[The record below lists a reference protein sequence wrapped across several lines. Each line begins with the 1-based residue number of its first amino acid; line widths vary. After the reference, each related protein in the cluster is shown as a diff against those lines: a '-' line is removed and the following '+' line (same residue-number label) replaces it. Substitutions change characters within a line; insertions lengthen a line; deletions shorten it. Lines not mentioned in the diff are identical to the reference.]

1 MRRHPIIYGLLLV
14 LVIGVVFFV
23 VTYFVAS
30 LTGEKQVISSDEKVG
45 VVIIKGVIDESKEI
59 NEQLEQYDQDDDI
72 KAIVIRIDSP
82 GGSVVPAQEIYDKVL
97 EVKKNKKV
105 VVSMGSLAASGGY
118 YIASAADKIVANP
131 GTITGS
137 IGVIAQFPQVRELLD
152 KIGIKSTVIKSGK
165 FKDAGSPT
173 REMTSD
179 EKRLIQGV
187 VDDIYSQFVGVVS
200 LNRNKPEAEI
210 EAIADGRIFTG
221 RQALRWGWSTIWGI
235 WNTPYIWPRCYRG
248 STVSR
253 RWCIPRK
260 KDRGLSDIC
269 FRKRCRRF
277 SKNLRLSSRPSS
289 TSTGRTDALP
299 HLKQ

>member
-221 RQALRWGWSTIWGI
+221 RQALALGLVDDLGNMEHAIHLAAVLSGIDGEPKMVYPKKKRSGIIRYLFQETVQTILEEFKAEQPAI
-235 WNTPYIWPRCYRG
+235 QYLYRQ
-248 STVSR
+248 
-253 RWCIPRK
+253 
-260 KDRGLSDIC
+260 
-269 FRKRCRRF
+269 
-277 SKNLRLSSRPSS
+277 N
-289 TSTGRTDALP
+289 
-299 HLKQ
+299 

>member
-30 LTGEKQVISSDEKVG
+30 LTGEKHVISSDEKVG
-45 VVIIKGVIDESKEI
+45 VVIITGVIDESKEI
-59 NEQLEQYDQDDDI
+59 NEQLEQYGRDDDI

-97 EVKKNKKV
+97 EIKKNKKV

-165 FKDAGSPT
+165 FKDTGSPT

-179 EKRLIQGV
+179 EKSLIQGV

-221 RQALRWGWSTIWGI
+221 RQALALGLVDDLGNMEHAIHLAAVLSGIDGEPEVVYPKKKRSGIISYLFQETVQTILKEFKAKQPAI
-235 WNTPYIWPRCYRG
+235 QYLYRQ
-248 STVSR
+248 
-253 RWCIPRK
+253 
-260 KDRGLSDIC
+260 
-269 FRKRCRRF
+269 
-277 SKNLRLSSRPSS
+277 N
-289 TSTGRTDALP
+289 
-299 HLKQ
+299 